1 MGGPFRQES
10 FVIENFPDVC
20 RRQRCDLR
28 QEKQLLL
35 SGLADRLRNGA
46 SGSRL
51 LYIKIIVLQQQGVD
65 IVSQIGGVF
74 VQGRDKIAVKTNGM
88 VGFLVGN
95 ILVHSVKQSMQ
106 SSDHII
112 VFDVGEDGQG
122 IYFPF

>member
-20 RRQRCDLR
+20 RCQRCDLR

-51 LYIKIIVLQQQGVD
+51 LYIKIIVLQDKRPD
-65 IVSQIGGVF
+65 IVCKVF
-74 VQGRDKIAVKTNGM
+74 SYRAETKS
-88 VGFLVGN
+88 L
-95 ILVHSVKQSMQ
+95 
-106 SSDHII
+106 
-112 VFDVGEDGQG
+112 
-122 IYFPF
+122 